1 MTDYWLSKL
10 FYDLTHSPELVAEF
24 RTSMDSVIDR
34 YKIAPEVRAAVKA
47 DDVAVL
53 APRVNAYLLRF
64 YFQIRGMPEPEF
76 IGRLHALKAST
87 SKETTHG

>member
-10 FYDLTHSPELVAEF
+10 FYDLTHSPELAAEY
-24 RTSMDSVIDR
+24 RATPEVVLER
-34 YKIAPEVRAAVKA
+34 YKIEPEIRAALAA

-64 YFQIRGMPEPEF
+64 YFQIRGLPEAEF
-76 IGRLHALKAST
+76 IGRLHAMKN
-87 SKETTHG
+87 KEAALG

>member
-10 FYDLTHSPELVAEF
+10 FYDLTHSPALAAEY
-24 RTSMDSVIDR
+24 RDSHDAVFDR
-34 YKIAPEVRAAVKA
+34 YPVTLEIRAALAA

-64 YFQIRGMPEPEF
+64 YFQVRGMPEAEF
-76 IGRLHALKAST
+76 ISRLHAMK
-87 SKETTHG
+87 SKETAHG